1 MERLELNVFCTFLV
15 AITLSSSLVA
25 QSATSDQ
32 SPGAEQNSSD
42 QSWEQT
48 SQDPGQKPVNPSS
61 GAAAQATPTPQQ
73 SHPDTEK
80 QKRKEEQSK
89 RILGVFPQFSTTSRH
104 DAQPLTS
111 DQKFHL
117 FVKNSF
123 DPFQFAFAAFEAGV
137 GQATNSFPGYGQGAA
152 GYGKRY
158 AASFADLT
166 SGNFFAG
173 YVYPSLLKQDPRYF
187 RSGKGSVTHRIF
199 YSFAQAV
206 VCRTDKGGRSF
217 NWSNVLGV
225 FTAGTISNA
234 YYPSSDRGVGLT
246 ASRSAVNLAYGSIGG
261 LLDEFWPDIERK
273 FFHKNNK

>member
-1 MERLELNVFCTFLV
+1 LFATLLV
-15 AITLSSSLVA
+15 AITLSSALVA
-25 QSATSDQ
+25 QSPSPDQNQAVEQKPSDQ
-32 SPGAEQNSSD
+32 IQE
-42 QSWEQT
+42 
-48 SQDPGQKPVNPSS
+48 QKPQNPEQEPAKFSS
-61 GAAAQATPTPQQ
+61 RTAAQAASTPQQ
-73 SHPDTEK
+73 SHKADEK
-80 QKRKEEQSK
+80 QKQKEEQSK

-104 DAQPLTS
+104 DALPLTS

-123 DPFQFAFAAFEAGV
+123 DPFQYAFAAFEAGV

-152 GYGKRY
+152 GYAKRY
-158 AASFADLT
+158 GASIADLT

-199 YSFAQAV
+199 YSFAQAF

-217 NWSNVLGV
+217 NWSNVLGI

-234 YYPSSDRGVGLT
+234 YYPSTDRGAGLT

-273 FFHKNNK
+273 FFHKNNR

>member
-1 MERLELNVFCTFLV
+1 LNVFSTLFV
-15 AITLSSSLVA
+15 AITLSSALIA
-25 QSATSDQ
+25 QSPSPDQ
-32 SPGAEQNSSD
+32 SLQAAQKSSAQTPEQQPHSP
-42 QSWEQT
+42 EKE
-48 SQDPGQKPVNPSS
+48 PANPLS
-61 GAAAQATPTPQQ
+61 ATAAQATPTPQQ
-73 SHPDTEK
+73 SRPDTEK

-111 DQKFHL
+111 GQKFHL